1 MALFKKFSVTKKA
14 ARFSSGETNTGL
26 VINPSDG
33 DIWIDSQPYDSN
45 TLYPLFDKSCVALKN
60 NKVYE
65 ETVSGFVTSPIVAK
79 GPCLINGQNTGS
91 SMVDPLGSYG
101 LGNRDH
107 NLEDDKTLSMSS
119 NLFRFTSSGGTNFS
133 LLTLPYG
140 SGTYYPPI
148 QKYIFIEGNNF
159 SNPESVTH
167 GAFVLSSNTY
177 HSQQF
182 PIYVDTSLKYIYF
195 VSYKSYAHA
204 SYYYRSLS
212 KVVSR
217 SSYTTNEDDGTLSIA
232 DSIVILEKNDGSSVS
247 GGYKD
252 LEVNNFYYCGK
263 NSDNTL
269 MFLETVETDS
279 SFAQQTSAFEDR
291 SSKVFN
297 VESYNVGT
305 GTVSTISSISNS
317 GFTTAAAA
325 TKLMLR
331 PRPAQF
337 IDSPISGETNV
348 CYSYYPV
355 ANDSFEIS
363 FVKISW
369 DKSGNS
375 NAGTMVADN
384 CTMTYS
390 SGTVTD
396 YLTYPAK
403 STTAN
408 IGCQTKSNSFITL
421 SGGDYYLHYLPSYS
435 SPSSVALQ
443 NATSKNLVSYQI
455 DSTNFSNLTYH
466 SSIQVNACDF
476 VHLNSART
484 KIAVIEPGTL
494 KIYNWNNGWN
504 ETAPE
509 SGDFIGVTQ
518 DDSGRIIGLSGIA
531 DNNTATANSLDANF
545 AFIEHKVHLISDS
558 LPNTVTV
565 NFASSSITY
574 SGSNLSTSVNVSTF
588 NDSSARIAK
597 SVDLKIDGVNAQFT
611 SNSSTS
617 INVTSLTSGE
627 LNVPITVTGPG
638 PLSISASFAL

>member
-1 MALFKKFSVTKKA
+1 
-14 ARFSSGETNTGL
+14 
-26 VINPSDG
+26 
-33 DIWIDSQPYDSN
+33 
-45 TLYPLFDKSCVALKN
+45 
-60 NKVYE
+60 
-65 ETVSGFVTSPIVAK
+65 
-79 GPCLINGQNTGS
+79 
-91 SMVDPLGSYG
+91 
-101 LGNRDH
+101 
-107 NLEDDKTLSMSS
+107 
-119 NLFRFTSSGGTNFS
+119 
-133 LLTLPYG
+133 
-140 SGTYYPPI
+140 
-148 QKYIFIEGNNF
+148 
-159 SNPESVTH
+159 
-167 GAFVLSSNTY
+167 
-177 HSQQF
+177 
-182 PIYVDTSLKYIYF
+182 
-195 VSYKSYAHA
+195 
-204 SYYYRSLS
+204 
-212 KVVSR
+212 
-217 SSYTTNEDDGTLSIA
+217 
-232 DSIVILEKNDGSSVS
+232 
-247 GGYKD
+247 
-252 LEVNNFYYCGK
+252 
-263 NSDNTL
+263 
-269 MFLETVETDS
+269 
-279 SFAQQTSAFEDR
+279 
-291 SSKVFN
+291 
-297 VESYNVGT
+297 
-305 GTVSTISSISNS
+305 
-317 GFTTAAAA
+317 
-325 TKLMLR
+325 
-331 PRPAQF
+331 
-337 IDSPISGETNV
+337 
-348 CYSYYPV
+348 
-355 ANDSFEIS
+355 
-363 FVKISW
+363 
-369 DKSGNS
+369 
-375 NAGTMVADN
+375 MVADN

-504 ETAPE
+504 ETASE

-588 NDSSARIAK
+588 NDSNARIVK